1 MTDRVIE
8 EAAMTKVCMVEWPDG
23 LEVDNPEWRAC
34 AEAVRNLA
42 PDILVTNE
50 MPFGSWLPKALP
62 YDSGKAKAWAQ
73 LHAEALP
80 ALSGLATAV
89 ISSRSVWERSHLANE
104 AFVLEHGVYKVLHHK
119 HIFPA
124 EEGWQEDGWFA
135 PAKAGFD
142 THVIAGLTIGVLLCT
157 ELMFPEHARALGR
170 QGAHVIVVPR
180 ASGRSMA
187 TWRTAGAMAAIV
199 SGAYVISSN
208 RVGSADGTSPV
219 FGGVGFAFDPAAN
232 AIGET
237 GPAQPQLAVVID
249 RQAAEDAK
257 FAYPVYVRER
267 FARPETGT
275 SQTR

>member
-1 MTDRVIE
+1 
-8 EAAMTKVCMVEWPDG
+8 MVEWPDG
-23 LEVDNPEWRAC
+23 LTVDSPEWRAC
-34 AEAVRNLA
+34 AQGVRDFA

-62 YDSGKAKAWAQ
+62 YDSAKAAAWAQ

-80 ALSGLATAV
+80 ALAGLAPAV
-89 ISSRSVWERSHLANE
+89 ISSRPVLEGGHLANE
-104 AFVLEHGVYKVLHHK
+104 AFVLEQGVYKVLHHK
-119 HIFPA
+119 HLFPA

-135 PAKAGFD
+135 PVKAGFD

-157 ELMFPEHARALGR
+157 ELMFPEYARALGR

-180 ASGRSMA
+180 ASGRTMS

-208 RVGSADGTSPV
+208 RVGSADGTDPL

-232 AIGET
+232 ALCET
-237 GPAQPQLAVVID
+237 GPAQPQQVVVID

-257 FAYPVYVRER
+257 FGYPVYVREKT
-267 FARPETGT
+267 ARP
-275 SQTR
+275 